1 MRKFTVSFAT
11 AIALLAAP
19 LPALAAP
26 IHAVLYKNPQC
37 SCCEAYAAYLRKNGF
52 DVDVKPTNDLVSIS
66 AKAGIP
72 PALEGCHT
80 MMVEGYA
87 VDGLVPVDV
96 IRKLLAEKPAI
107 AAITLP
113 GMPMG
118 APGMGGDK
126 VGPFTIYAI
135 GKGGSAPTVYAVE

>member
-1 MRKFTVSFAT
+1 MNRFSVRFVA
-11 AIALLAAP
+11 AIALLAVP

-37 SCCEAYAAYLRKNGF
+37 SCCEAYAAYLQQNGF
-52 DVDVKPTNDLVSIS
+52 DVDVKPTNDLASIS

-96 IRKLLAEKPAI
+96 IRKLLTERPPI
-107 AAITLP
+107 AGITLP

-126 VGPFTIYAI
+126 AGPFTIYAI
-135 GKGGSAPTVYAVE
+135 GKVGSAPTVYAVE

>member
-1 MRKFTVSFAT
+1 MKKFPARLAT

-37 SCCEAYAAYLRKNGF
+37 SCCEAYAAYLQQNGF
-52 DVDVKPTNDLVSIS
+52 DVDVKPTNDLASIS

-80 MMVEGYA
+80 MIVEGYA

-96 IRKLLAEKPAI
+96 IHKLLTEKPPI

-126 VGPFTIYAI
+126 AAPFTIYAI

>member
-1 MRKFTVSFAT
+1 MNKFAFRFVAAF
-11 AIALLAAP
+11 ALLAVP

-37 SCCEAYAAYLRKNGF
+37 SCCEAYAAYLQKNGL
-52 DVDVKPTNDLVSIS
+52 DVDIEPTNDLASIS

-80 MMVEGYA
+80 MIVEGYA

-96 IRKLLAEKPAI
+96 IHKLLAEKPPI
-107 AAITLP
+107 AGITLP

-126 VGPFTIYAI
+126 IGPFTIYAI
-135 GKGGSAPTVYAVE
+135 GKDSSAPTVYAVE

>member
-1 MRKFTVSFAT
+1 MKKFVLRLAAT
-11 AIALLAAP
+11 LALLAAP
-19 LPALAAP
+19 FPALAAP

-37 SCCEAYAAYLRKNGF
+37 SCCEAYAAYLQQNGF
-52 DVDVKPTNDLVSIS
+52 DVDVKPTNDLASIS

-72 PALEGCHT
+72 PALECCHT
-80 MMVEGYA
+80 MIIESYA

-96 IRKLLAEKPAI
+96 IRKLLAEKPPL

-126 VGPFTIYAI
+126 AGPFTIYAV
-135 GKGGSAPTVYAVE
+135 GKDGAAPTIYTVE